1 MSFGGRASRAL
12 GQNRSNTEDRWE
24 ESDMRVNHLDHLVLT
39 VEGIQASIA
48 FYTRVLGMQ
57 ETTFGG
63 GRKGLVFGQSKINL
77 HQVNHEFEPK
87 AAKPT
92 PGSGDLC
99 LVVDDDLD
107 SVQTQLAVAGVAV
120 EVGPV
125 EQTGAHGHMVSVYF
139 RDPDRNLIELSNY
152 ISSNSPT
159 APS

>member
-1 MSFGGRASRAL
+1 
-12 GQNRSNTEDRWE
+12 
-24 ESDMRVNHLDHLVLT
+24 MRVNHLDHLVLT

>member
-1 MSFGGRASRAL
+1 
-12 GQNRSNTEDRWE
+12 
-24 ESDMRVNHLDHLVLT
+24 MRVNHLDHLVLT
-39 VEGIQASIA
+39 VKDIQASVS

-57 ETTFGG
+57 ETTFAG
-63 GRKGLVFGQSKINL
+63 GRKGLIFGQSKINL

-107 SVQTQLAVAGVAV
+107 SVQAQLAAAGVIV
-120 EVGPV
+120 ELGPV
-125 EQTGAHGHMVSVYF
+125 VQTGAHGQMMSVYF

-152 ISSNSPT
+152 IESTAT